1 MLRRVPRLAFALAA
15 LAAAGC
21 FSAESPS
28 APSGPQSAS
37 PVGTTWQLS
46 TLDGRPVL
54 AGTTITAEFTSD
66 TRVAGSSGCNRYMG
80 YAEAAAGKLNVG
92 NLAATLMACERDGVM
107 AQEARYLTLLQ
118 AATRYT
124 IAGGELRLGSSAT
137 ETALVYSSR

>member
-1 MLRRVPRLAFALAA
+1 MLRRVPGLAFVLAA
-15 LAAAGC
+15 LAVAGC
-21 FSAESPS
+21 SSSESPS

-54 AGTTITAEFTSD
+54 ADTTITAEFTSD
-66 TRVAGSSGCNRYMG
+66 TRVAGSSGCNRYTG

-107 AQEARYLTLLQ
+107 AQESRYLAALQ
-118 AATRYT
+118 ASTVYAVS
-124 IAGGELRLGSSAT
+124 GGELRLGASSTAT
-137 ETALVYSSR
+137 TLVFTAK